1 MRFFLLP
8 VFLVIASIGCMQSGP
23 AGPQA
28 PSQFKILVFSKT
40 TGFRHDSIPDGIA
53 MIRNLGAQNQFA
65 VDTSEDASVF
75 SDANLANYKAVVFLN
90 TSGDVLNDM
99 QKSAFQRY
107 IQASG
112 GFVGI
117 HSASDTEHG
126 WPWYGGLVGA
136 YFLDHPA
143 VQPATIK
150 IEDATNPSTSFLGT
164 AWRRTDE
171 WYNFATNPRG
181 TVHVLAALDESTYS
195 GGSMGTD
202 HPINWCQTYQG
213 GRSWYTAGGHTM
225 EAYAEPLFQQH
236 VLGGIQY
243 AAGTV
248 PGNCQ
253 P

>member
-1 MRFFLLP
+1 
-8 VFLVIASIGCMQSGP
+8 MQSGP
-23 AGPQA
+23 VGPPA
-28 PSQFKILVFSKT
+28 HSQFKILVFSKT
-40 TGFRHDSIPDGIA
+40 AGFRHDSIPDGIA
-53 MIRNLGAQNQFA
+53 MIRQLGAQNQFA
-65 VDTSEDASVF
+65 VDTAEDASVF
-75 SDANLANYKAVVFLN
+75 SDVNLANYKAVVFLN
-90 TSGDVLNDM
+90 TSGDVLSDT

-107 IQASG
+107 IQVGG

-117 HSASDTEHG
+117 HSASDTEHA

-143 VQPATIK
+143 VQSATIK
-150 IEDATNPSTSFLGT
+150 IEDRTNPSTLFLG
-164 AWRRTDE
+164 ASWQRTDE

-181 TVHVLAALDESTYS
+181 TVHVLATLDESTYT
-195 GGSMGTD
+195 GGAMGAD
-202 HPINWCQTYQG
+202 HPINWCQMYQG
-213 GRSWYTAGGHTM
+213 GRSWYTAGGHTR

-243 AAGTV
+243 AAGTA